1 MLYLASSFFFTFPFS
16 LLLWTRLKFTVY
28 SHGFNK
34 VAWENVERVPMN
46 EPGSIQLPQTVLS
59 ERTQATEPVVEAI
72 KPPSIVRSFL
82 QSKSS
87 GKVADGTFWGLMIVC
102 ALSIFLIV
110 LLILSVL
117 VVNSKLSIH
126 TFGWKFFTSSSW
138 DPNSGDFGALPFIW
152 GTVVSSLL
160 AVCMAV
166 PLALCVSIFLLEIC
180 PQWLRGPI
188 AFLTELLAAIPSV
201 IYGLW
206 AIFVLVPI
214 MRDNVGPVLQKYL
227 GWTGLFG
234 GSNFGVGM
242 LTASVILAIMIF
254 PVISSI
260 SRDVMKA
267 VPIHQREAALALGA
281 TRWEMIRMSVLRNAR
296 IGIVGSVILGLGR
309 ALGETMAVTMVI
321 GNHPDISKSLFAP
334 ATTLASVIANEF
346 SEATGDLYLSALIEI
361 GLALFL
367 VTIVVNGIARLL
379 VWAVTRGNTARAV

>member
-1 MLYLASSFFFTFPFS
+1 
-16 LLLWTRLKFTVY
+16 
-28 SHGFNK
+28 
-34 VAWENVERVPMN
+34 MN

-117 VVNSKLSIH
+117 VVNSRLSIH

-138 DPNSGDFGALPFIW
+138 DPNAGDFGALPFIW

-180 PQWLRGPI
+180 PLWLRGPI

-206 AIFVLVPI
+206 AIFILVPI

-227 GWTGLFG
+227 GWTGFFG
-234 GSNFGVGM
+234 EQNFGVGM